1 MGDVVIECPATGRT
15 IRTGLV
21 SNRER
26 FECSPV
32 FFADAFCSICN
43 ANHRWFARD
52 AWIEEQRAE
61 APAEA
66 A

>member
-1 MGDVVIECPATGRT
+1 MGDVVIKCPATGRT
-15 IRTGLV
+15 IATGLT
-21 SNRER
+21 SDREQ

-32 FFADAFCSICN
+32 FFADAYCSICN

-52 AWIEEQRAE
+52 AWIEERGSDAT
-61 APAEA
+61 AIA